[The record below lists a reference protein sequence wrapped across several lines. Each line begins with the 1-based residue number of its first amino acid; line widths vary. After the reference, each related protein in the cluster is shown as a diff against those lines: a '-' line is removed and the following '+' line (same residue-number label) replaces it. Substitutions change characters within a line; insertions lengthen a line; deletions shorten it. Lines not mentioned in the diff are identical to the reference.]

1 LLNGENPGGDFG
13 VFCLL
18 RIGNF
23 TISHKRDARASVEKI
38 KPTIPITSDQ
48 WTWCGLKRI
57 YVYEAIAFEKKIKGW
72 SRRKKEA
79 LIAEDWK
86 KLVLYSQSSTSSD

>member
-1 LLNGENPGGDFG
+1 VNLIWFKT
-13 VFCLL
+13 F
-18 RIGNF
+18 
-23 TISHKRDARASVEKI
+23 K
-38 KPTIPITSDQ
+38 
-48 WTWCGLKRI
+48 

-79 LIAEDWK
+79 LIAEDWE